1 MVDKSFVQFG
11 GYWDIPDSI
20 INSEISIS
28 SEFSY
33 DIREIRKYYRQYRTG
48 CEFKTGQG
56 SLQYVPSMV
65 RFKKAADLINKEARF
80 MFAKTPEVTVRS
92 TKPNLA
98 VGDETVKSDMVLLQT
113 LINRVL
119 RENAFGE
126 NIVKAA
132 KDCAIGER
140 IAMVLNFN
148 VTDGITLTFL
158 PATNFVFEVEPG
170 RPNRLKKFVGFVVN
184 SESSD
189 VGEKRIFKKKMY
201 LDEKTGK
208 CVIEDSVYNGIGK
221 IVEEPEEIVTQFDEL
236 PVAIVRNDGLLGDIF
251 GESEMEKLSDY
262 ESLLSKSMNAG
273 IDAERMCMN
282 PIRYA
287 IDASEQSTKELSV
300 VPGSF
305 WDIQSDQMSEGNKS
319 AQVGVLETSMAYA
332 GPLKESLERIRA
344 AMYDTLDMPDIS
356 LPTMTG
362 VITSGKALKSI
373 YWGLI
378 VRCEEKMKMWKP
390 ALEFICGT
398 IIEGAKIFPE
408 VASMYIEQ
416 PVPLNEEYEVVVEN
430 QYPIQEDELEEKASD
445 IVEVNAQL
453 MSKKAYMMKWRG
465 LTSEEAEEELAQI
478 AKERQ
483 LLEDSFE
490 MPPFGNTTEED
501 LIEEEEKLKGMEQ
514 RVEDDVTVVEEEE
527 DVIEE

>member
-1 MVDKSFVQFG
+1 MSDKSLVQFS
-11 GYWDIPDSI
+11 GYWEIPDSI

-28 SEFSY
+28 SEFSRN
-33 DIREIRKYYRQYRTG
+33 IKEIRKYYKQYKEG

-65 RFKKAADLINKEARF
+65 RFKKAADLINKETRF
-80 MFAKTPEVTVRS
+80 MFAKTPEVTVKS
-92 TKPNLA
+92 TKPNLT
-98 VGDETVKSDMVLLQT
+98 VGDETIKSEIVLLQT

-119 RENAFGE
+119 NENAFGE
-126 NIVKAA
+126 NILKAA

-148 VTDGITLTFL
+148 TTDGITLTFL
-158 PATNFVFEVEPG
+158 PSTNFVFEVEPG
-170 RPNRLKKFVGFVVN
+170 RQNKLKKFVGFVVN

-189 VGEKRIFKKKMY
+189 IGEKRIFKKKMY
-201 LDEKTGK
+201 LHEKTGK
-208 CVIEDSVYNGIGK
+208 CVVEDSVYNGLGE
-221 IVEEPEEIVTQFDEL
+221 IVEEPEEIITQFDEL

-287 IDASEQSTKELSV
+287 IDASEESTKELSV

-319 AQVGVLETSMAYA
+319 AQVGILETSMAYA
-332 GPLKESLERIRA
+332 SPLKESLERIRA

-390 ALEFICGT
+390 ALRFICET
-398 IIEGAKIFPE
+398 IIEGARIFPD
-408 VASMYIEQ
+408 VAKMYIEQ
-416 PVPLNEEYEVVVEN
+416 PVPLNNEYEVVVEN

-453 MSKKAYMMKWRG
+453 MSKKAYMMKWRC
-465 LTSEEAEEELAQI
+465 LTDEEAEEELAQI

-490 MPPFGNTTEED
+490 MPAFVDTST
-501 LIEEEEKLKGMEQ
+501 EEEKLKGAEQ
-514 RVEDDVTVVEEEE
+514 KVEDDIMIEEEE
-527 DVIEE
+527 EVEE